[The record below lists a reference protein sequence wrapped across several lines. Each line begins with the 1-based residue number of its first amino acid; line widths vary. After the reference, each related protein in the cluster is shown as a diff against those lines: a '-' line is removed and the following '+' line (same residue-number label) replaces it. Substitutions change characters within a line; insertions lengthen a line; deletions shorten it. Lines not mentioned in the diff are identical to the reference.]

1 MSPSSSP
8 TTPRLRLLHIALLGA
23 CAALAAC
30 GGGQTDAGTESAQA
44 AQEVNA
50 ADGDAATNEEYGVGA
65 NASAVESDAA
75 AAPAVATAGTE
86 DSAADS
92 PLATAALVGAAAADP
107 ANVSVPGAVTTPNP
121 TLQNITVEWAFTGDA
136 NANAVVNVRYRKTGT
151 TVWSNSLPL
160 RRITAGSTQGKS
172 WATRH
177 SGSVFD
183 LQPATAYDIELALVD
198 ADGGSN
204 PERGPAS
211 SKEHGKQP
219 VCSDSRCRFC
229 GAGQ

>member
-75 AAPAVATAGTE
+75 AFV
-86 DSAADS
+86 SAS
-92 PLATAALVGAAAADP
+92 
-107 ANVSVPGAVTTPNP
+107 
-121 TLQNITVEWAFTGDA
+121 I
-136 NANAVVNVRYRKTGT
+136 
-151 TVWSNSLPL
+151 
-160 RRITAGSTQGKS
+160 
-172 WATRH
+172 
-177 SGSVFD
+177 
-183 LQPATAYDIELALVD
+183 QPARSYTPHRSI
-198 ADGGSN
+198 
-204 PERGPAS
+204 
-211 SKEHGKQP
+211 
-219 VCSDSRCRFC
+219 FT
-229 GAGQ
+229 